1 MTMRRILRFSI
12 AVLILSLTFGAGQ
25 WVHGQAAPAPQFPSQ
40 QPDPNAPIIS
50 GNDIGFRVDRQQ
62 TQTLGRL
69 TGTWVVRVNG
79 QWIEPAASLRGRP
92 LGTR

>member
-1 MTMRRILRFSI
+1 MTMPRTLRFSI
-12 AVLILSLTFGAGQ
+12 AILTLALTFGAAG
-25 WVHGQAAPAPQFPSQ
+25 WVYGQAAQGPQFPSQ

-50 GNDIGFRVDRQQ
+50 GNDVGFRVDRQQ
-62 TQTLGRL
+62 TQTVGRL

>member
-1 MTMRRILRFSI
+1 MPMPRIVRFSL
-12 AVLILSLTFGAGQ
+12 AVLIFVLTVGAAG
-25 WVHGQAAPAPQFPSQ
+25 WVYGQAAQGRQFPT
-40 QPDPNAPIIS
+40 PDPNAPIIS

-62 TQTLGRL
+62 TETLGRL

-79 QWIEPAASLRGRP
+79 QWVEPAPSLRGRP

>member
-1 MTMRRILRFSI
+1 MRRMLRVSL
-12 AVLILSLTFGAGQ
+12 AVLILALTFGAAGWVYGQ
-25 WVHGQAAPAPQFPSQ
+25 GAQGPQFPSQ

-50 GNDIGFRVDRQQ
+50 GSDIGFRVDRQD
-62 TQTLGRL
+62 TARLGRL

-79 QWIEPAASLRGRP
+79 QWVEPAASLRGRP

>member
-1 MTMRRILRFSI
+1 MTRTLRLSI
-12 AVLILSLTFGAGQ
+12 AVLVLTVAVGAAD
-25 WVHGQAAPAPQFPSQ
+25 WVYGQATQGPQFPSQ

-79 QWIEPAASLRGRP
+79 QWVEPAASLRGRP

>member
-1 MTMRRILRFSI
+1 MNRWLRAAI
-12 AVLILSLTFGAGQ
+12 VILILGLTFGGVRWAY
-25 WVHGQAAPAPQFPSQ
+25 GQAAQGPQFPSQ
-40 QPDPNAPIIS
+40 EPDPNAPIIS

-79 QWIEPAASLRGRP
+79 QWVEPAASLRGRP

>member
-1 MTMRRILRFSI
+1 MPRMLRLSI
-12 AVLILSLTFGAGQ
+12 AVLILTVTFGMGRLAF
-25 WVHGQAAPAPQFPSQ
+25 GQAAQPQFPSQ
-40 QPDPNAPIIS
+40 QPDPNARVIS

-62 TQTLGRL
+62 TETLGRL

>member
-1 MTMRRILRFSI
+1 MPRTLRIFI
-12 AVLILSLTFGAGQ
+12 ATLSLALVFVVGRWAYGQ
-25 WVHGQAAPAPQFPSQ
+25 GPQFPSQ
-40 QPDPNAPIIS
+40 QPDSNAPVIS
-50 GNDIGFRVDRQQ
+50 GNDVGFRVDRQD
-62 TQTLGRL
+62 TERLGRL

>member
-1 MTMRRILRFSI
+1 MPRMMRISVAL
-12 AVLILSLTFGAGQ
+12 LILALTFGAAG
-25 WVHGQAAPAPQFPSQ
+25 WVYGQAQGPQFPPP
-40 QPDPNAPIIS
+40 QPDPNAPVIS
-50 GNDIGFRVDRQQ
+50 GNDIGFRVDRQE
-62 TQTLGRL
+62 TQRLGRL

>member
-1 MTMRRILRFSI
+1 MPRILRFSV
-12 AVLILSLTFGAGQ
+12 AVLILALTVGASG
-25 WVHGQAAPAPQFPSQ
+25 WVYGQAQGPQFPSQ

-50 GNDIGFRVDRQQ
+50 GNDIAFRVDRQQ

>member
-1 MTMRRILRFSI
+1 MPRTFRLWI
-12 AVLILSLTFGAGQ
+12 AVLIVALTFGVAR
-25 WVHGQAAPAPQFPSQ
+25 WVSAQATPPPFPSQ
-40 QPDPNAPIIS
+40 QPDAAAPVIS
-50 GNDIGFRVDRQQ
+50 GNDVGFRVDRQE
-62 TQTLGRL
+62 TQRLGRL

>member
-1 MTMRRILRFSI
+1 MKVSPL
-12 AVLILSLTFGAGQ
+12 AGK
-25 WVHGQAAPAPQFPSQ
+25 PAPESILANIPRLVTGYYALE
-40 QPDPNAPIIS
+40 PDPAAPIIS
-50 GNDIGFRVDRQQ
+50 GSDVGFRVDRQQ

-79 QWIEPAASLRGRP
+79 QWVEPAASLRGRP

>member
-1 MTMRRILRFSI
+1 MPRLFRVFI
-12 AVLILSLTFGAGQ
+12 AVAILVLTFGAGR
-25 WVHGQAAPAPQFPSQ
+25 WAHGQTPQFPSQ

-50 GNDIGFRVDRQQ
+50 GADIGFRVDRQQ
-62 TQTLGRL
+62 SETLGRI

>member
-1 MTMRRILRFSI
+1 MPRILR
-12 AVLILSLTFGAGQ
+12 LSVPALLLALTFGSAG
-25 WVHGQAAPAPQFPSQ
+25 WVFGQAAQVPQFPSQ
-40 QPDPNAPIIS
+40 QPDANAPIIS
-50 GNDIGFRVDRQQ
+50 GNDVGFRVDRQQ

-69 TGTWVVRVNG
+69 TGSWVVRVNG

>member
-1 MTMRRILRFSI
+1 MPRTLRFLI
-12 AVLILSLTFGAGQ
+12 AILILAMTFAAGRLAF
-25 WVHGQAAPAPQFPSQ
+25 GQAAQQQFPSR
-40 QPDPNAPIIS
+40 QPDPAAPVIS
-50 GNDIGFRVDRQQ
+50 GNDVGFRVDRQE
-62 TQTLGRL
+62 TERLGRL

>member
-1 MTMRRILRFSI
+1 MPRTIRVSI
-12 AVLILSLTFGAGQ
+12 AALMFALTFGAGR
-25 WVHGQAAPAPQFPSQ
+25 WVYGQGTQFPSQ
-40 QPDPNAPIIS
+40 QPDPAARVIS
-50 GNDIGFRVDRQQ
+50 GNDVGFRVDRQD
-62 TQTLGRL
+62 TERLGRL

>member
-1 MTMRRILRFSI
+1 MSRTIRSSI
-12 AVLILSLTFGAGQ
+12 AILILAMTFGAAG
-25 WVHGQAAPAPQFPSQ
+25 WVYGQAAQGQQFPSQ

-50 GNDIGFRVDRQQ
+50 GNDIGFRVDRQD
-62 TQTLGRL
+62 TQRLGRL

-79 QWIEPAASLRGRP
+79 QWVEPAASLRGRP

>member
-1 MTMRRILRFSI
+1 MPRVLRFSI
-12 AVLILSLTFGAGQ
+12 AALILALSFGAAGLVYGQ
-25 WVHGQAAPAPQFPSQ
+25 APQFPSQ

-50 GNDIGFRVDRQQ
+50 GSDIGFRVDRQD
-62 TQTLGRL
+62 TERLGRL

>member
-1 MTMRRILRFSI
+1 MTMPRKLRSSV
-12 AVLILSLTFGAGQ
+12 AVLILALTFGAAG
-25 WVHGQAAPAPQFPSQ
+25 WVYGQAAQGSQFPSQ

-50 GNDIGFRVDRQQ
+50 GSDVGFRVDRQE
-62 TQTLGRL
+62 TQRLGRL
-69 TGTWVVRVNG
+69 TGTWVVRLNG

>member
-1 MTMRRILRFSI
+1 MPRMLRF
-12 AVLILSLTFGAGQ
+12 AVLVLILGVCLGVGRWAYA
-25 WVHGQAAPAPQFPSQ
+25 QAAQGPQFPSQ

-69 TGTWVVRVNG
+69 TGTWVVRING

>member
-1 MTMRRILRFSI
+1 MPRIIRVSV
-12 AVLILSLTFGAGQ
+12 AVVILALTFGAGR
-25 WVHGQAAPAPQFPSQ
+25 WAYGQGPQFPSQ
-40 QPDPNAPIIS
+40 QPDPNAPVIS
-50 GNDIGFRVDRQQ
+50 GNDVGFRVDRQD
-62 TQTLGRL
+62 TERLGRL

>member
-1 MTMRRILRFSI
+1 MPRIVRFSV
-12 AVLILSLTFGAGQ
+12 AVLILALTFGA
-25 WVHGQAAPAPQFPSQ
+25 WVYGQAGPQFPSQ

-79 QWIEPAASLRGRP
+79 QWVEPAASLRGRP